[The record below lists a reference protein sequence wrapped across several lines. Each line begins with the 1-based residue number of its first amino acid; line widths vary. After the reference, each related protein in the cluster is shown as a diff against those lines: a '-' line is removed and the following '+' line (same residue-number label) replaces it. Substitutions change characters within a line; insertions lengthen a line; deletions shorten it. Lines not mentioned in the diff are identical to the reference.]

1 LVDIG
6 TIYRRIIRTV
16 EEANEVVAD
25 IMLRP
30 DLKTAGGEVC
40 DIMYNG
46 EFVGTLALVY
56 RESDRLKGSIHLE
69 QQSITI
75 VDKKKVYEFVQS
87 YVQNVIDALNIKEYE
102 VLVSYSD
109 YDFVIATDDDMQPTA
124 MFEEDSMPHDHRLHD
139 DETDYEWVSDETR
152 FNDVDEDNELES
164 MDMILERKNQHGYEL
179 VIVGENR
186 NFVEYH
192 VYDKDS
198 ELVAEV
204 STHVYGS
211 DVIGEITWKFDPF
224 DEEME
229 IVTELIVADFDE
241 EETDTFIFKMIYN
254 GETIDTVELTHI
266 DLLDL
271 VDDIKSEAMMPL
283 NREDYTIILA
293 RDDGDTL
300 TYEIYQQS
308 YGGLP
313 IGTAT
318 VDISSRQLTGF
329 IDFRE
334 PGDSDDREL
343 IAALLLEELDKE
355 KEYETF
361 NVSMLYRNKLIDEIW
376 FETDQFH

>member
-1 LVDIG
+1 M
-6 TIYRRIIRTV
+6 
-16 EEANEVVAD
+16 AD

-46 EFVGTLALVY
+46 EFVGTLTLVY

-75 VDKKKVYEFVQS
+75 VDKKKVYQFVQE
-87 YVQNVIDALNIKEYE
+87 YVQNVNDALGIKECE

-109 YDFVIATDDDMQPTA
+109 YDFVISTDHALQTA
-124 MFEEDSMPHDHRLHD
+124 MLEEDLMSDAHDHD
-139 DETDYEWVSDETR
+139 DEVDYEWESDETR
-152 FNDVDEDNELES
+152 FDDIDADSGPER
-164 MDMILERKNQHGYEL
+164 MDMIQERKNQRGYEL

-186 NFVEYH
+186 NRVEYH

-204 STHVYGS
+204 AIDMYGS
-211 DVIGEITWKFDPF
+211 DVIGEIMWQFDPF
-224 DEEME
+224 DEEMDM
-229 IVTELIVADFDE
+229 VTELVVADFNED
-241 EETDTFIFKMIYN
+241 ETDTFIFNMIYN

-271 VDDIKSEAMMPL
+271 VDDIKSDVMMPPDQ
-283 NREDYTIILA
+283 EDYTIILA

-343 IAALLLEELDKE
+343 IASLLLEELDKE

>member
-1 LVDIG
+1 M
-6 TIYRRIIRTV
+6 
-16 EEANEVVAD
+16 AD

-40 DIMYNG
+40 DIEYNG
-46 EFVGTLALVY
+46 EFVGTLTLVY

-75 VDKKKVYEFVQS
+75 VDKQKVYDFVQS
-87 YVQNVIDALNIKEYE
+87 YIQSVIDALDIEECE

-109 YDFVIATDDDMQPTA
+109 YDFVIATDHALQPT
-124 MFEEDSMPHDHRLHD
+124 MIEGESHSYPRHEHD
-139 DETDYEWVSDETR
+139 DEVDYEWVRDETR
-152 FNDVDEDNELES
+152 FDDIDSENAPDKME
-164 MDMILERKNQHGYEL
+164 MIQERKNQQGYEL
-179 VIVGENR
+179 VIVGESRNR
-186 NFVEYH
+186 VDYH
-192 VYDKDS
+192 VYDKES
-198 ELVAEV
+198 ELIAEI
-204 STHVYGS
+204 TLHMYGT
-211 DVIGEITWKFDPF
+211 DVIGDIAWRFDPF
-224 DEEME
+224 DEEMDR
-229 IVTELIVADFDE
+229 VSELIVEDFNED
-241 EETDTFIFKMIYN
+241 ETDTFIFNMIYN
-254 GETIDTVELTHI
+254 GETVDTVELTHI

-271 VDDIKSEAMMPL
+271 VDDIEADTSPL
-283 NREDYTIILA
+283 FPEDYTINLA

-343 IAALLLEELDKE
+343 IATLLLEELDKE

-376 FETDQFH
+376 FETDQYH

>member
-1 LVDIG
+1 M
-6 TIYRRIIRTV
+6 
-16 EEANEVVAD
+16 AD

-46 EFVGTLALVY
+46 EFVGTLTLVY

-75 VDKKKVYEFVQS
+75 ANKKKVYAFVQS
-87 YVQNVIDALNIKEYE
+87 YIQDVIDACGIKECE
-102 VLVSYSD
+102 VLVSYSE
-109 YDFVIATDDDMQPTA
+109 YDFVIATDHAMQPA
-124 MFEEDSMPHDHRLHD
+124 IFEVDNLADIRQSHD
-139 DETDYEWVSDETR
+139 EAVNYEWVSDETR
-152 FNDVDEDNELES
+152 FDDIDADYGLDQ
-164 MDMILERKNQHGYEL
+164 MDMIQERKKQHGYEL
-179 VIVGENR
+179 VIVAENR
-186 NFVEYH
+186 NRVEYH

-198 ELVAEV
+198 ELVAEA

-211 DVIGEITWKFDPF
+211 DVIGDVIWKFDPF
-224 DEEME
+224 DEEMDL
-229 IVTELIVADFDE
+229 VTELVVADFNED
-241 EETDTFIFKMIYN
+241 ETDTFIFNMIYN

-271 VDDIKSEAMMPL
+271 VEDIHSDATLPP
-283 NREDYTIILA
+283 NPEDYTIVMA

-318 VDISSRQLTGF
+318 VDVSSRQLTGF

-343 IAALLLEELDKE
+343 IASLLLDELDKE
-355 KEYETF
+355 KDYETF

-376 FETDQFH
+376 FETDPFH